1 MAREFFHTNSRPGK
15 VLFLAVCT
23 VLFFLHVSLSVAYAN
38 GFTLADAISQSINQH
53 LDAETSQLSSRVGK
67 NREALDNLGIGQ
79 QRVSQ
84 TVARLQ
90 GKKSTPMV
98 IDSKREE
105 LHETFRL
112 LDDALFE
119 IQALADKDKN
129 TYNQQLKEKA
139 ARQISYK
146 TSLLYWQT
154 HGIRSSTA
162 NVIRLKN
169 NINTALQVFINA
181 KQKQPADAEA
191 QKQKLLKLL
200 AAIKQY
206 EAENIETLKAFSAQT
221 GMSNEALIKQPFL
234 SSNSPALPDID
245 VDIMLIDENILMQH
259 LAPKMPSA
267 KASTKIAQAQQPDP
281 KKDSI
286 KQKAYGY
293 LKQLTPSLDT
303 ETDSMDDKALK
314 LWLSTS
320 KHLAF
325 DLYNKVDRLQRE
337 MLLKQ
342 EPANTKPNPAEL
354 PAAKVSRARLAWMDY
369 ADERASYALIQCNRD
384 IFDRLEKRKQQRK
397 TPSLTG
403 KIDAYQASYQ
413 QLINNRSFYK
423 AYAELFS
430 KMLKLRDS
438 VYPARKLLS
447 NQAQNNT
454 FIRDINFYLTQN
466 RKDHVRLPYT
476 CYQDEAVISNQ
487 QQQQRKLV
495 AEKESALR
503 QVAELTSKVKAMEKT
518 EADRQAAIKNARSSW
533 INRQRSG
540 NFTMQIAVNK
550 NPKVLQA
557 LAKRY
562 KLGKRAHVYP
572 AVISGRTQYVLIY
585 GSYKN
590 RELAYVAQFKLPQAI
605 QDKQKVVI
613 RRFNEVQQQFMTG
626 FAMTRLVK

>member
-129 TYNQQLKEKA
+129 TYNRQLKEKA

-221 GMSNEALIKQPFL
+221 GMSNEALVKQPFL
-234 SSNSPALPDID
+234 SGNSPALPDID

-259 LAPKMPSA
+259 LASKMPSA
-267 KASTKIAQAQQPDP
+267 KASTKIAQARQPDP
-281 KKDSI
+281 KKTPLSKKPTDTSSNSRPHLI
-286 KQKAYGY
+286 
-293 LKQLTPSLDT
+293 LKQIPWMT
-303 ETDSMDDKALK
+303 
-314 LWLSTS
+314 
-320 KHLAF
+320 KH
-325 DLYNKVDRLQRE
+325 
-337 MLLKQ
+337 
-342 EPANTKPNPAEL
+342 
-354 PAAKVSRARLAWMDY
+354 
-369 ADERASYALIQCNRD
+369 
-384 IFDRLEKRKQQRK
+384 
-397 TPSLTG
+397 
-403 KIDAYQASYQ
+403 
-413 QLINNRSFYK
+413 
-423 AYAELFS
+423 
-430 KMLKLRDS
+430 
-438 VYPARKLLS
+438 
-447 NQAQNNT
+447 
-454 FIRDINFYLTQN
+454 
-466 RKDHVRLPYT
+466 
-476 CYQDEAVISNQ
+476 
-487 QQQQRKLV
+487 
-495 AEKESALR
+495 
-503 QVAELTSKVKAMEKT
+503 
-518 EADRQAAIKNARSSW
+518 
-533 INRQRSG
+533 
-540 NFTMQIAVNK
+540 
-550 NPKVLQA
+550 
-557 LAKRY
+557 
-562 KLGKRAHVYP
+562 
-572 AVISGRTQYVLIY
+572 
-585 GSYKN
+585 
-590 RELAYVAQFKLPQAI
+590 
-605 QDKQKVVI
+605 
-613 RRFNEVQQQFMTG
+613 
-626 FAMTRLVK
+626 